1 MCNNII
7 NINNTPSFTFQLNI
21 NKRLFL
27 FVETKK
33 QIMQMIELFKKI
45 TTINSNLNKY
55 FIRH

>member
-7 NINNTPSFTFQLNI
+7 NIYNTTSFTFQLNI

-33 QIMQMIELFKKI
+33 QIMQMIELFKK
-45 TTINSNLNKY
+45 
-55 FIRH
+55 FILIS